1 MTQDEAKRLVA
12 RRAVEFVENG
22 MVVGLG
28 TGTTATL
35 FIRELAA
42 RKLDI
47 RCVASSD
54 ASHDL
59 AKSLGMRVETLVELP
74 ELDLYIDGADEV
86 ARANW
91 GGPGARLDLIKGGGG
106 ALLREKIV
114 ASAAR
119 EFICVVDSTKVVE
132 RLGKFPLPVEVI
144 KMALPL
150 VEPRL
155 AALGLN
161 PKLRRAKGSLHG
173 QMPARAASAGSAKAG
188 AVAYP
193 EAKAV
198 VYSEAE
204 AKVLGAEARALAFPE
219 AKGVAYPEATAM
231 AVAAKGE
238 ERPYRTD
245 EGNYILDC
253 ACGRIEDPE
262 VLAAEIRSI
271 VGVVEHG
278 LFLGMATLALVAGD
292 NGVTELRP

>member
-12 RRAVEFVENG
+12 KRAAEFVQDG

-28 TGTTATL
+28 TGTTATV
-35 FIRELAA
+35 FIHELAA
-42 RKLDI
+42 RKLNI

-59 AKSLGMRVETLVELP
+59 GLSLGMRVETLVELP

-86 ARANW
+86 CQTT
-91 GGPGARLDLIKGGGG
+91 GGLDLIKGGGG

-114 ASAAR
+114 ASAAK
-119 EFICVVDSTKVVE
+119 EFICVADSTKLVSV
-132 RLGKFPLPVEVI
+132 LGKFPLPVEVI

-161 PKLRRAKGSLHG
+161 PKLRPAKNGS
-173 QMPARAASAGSAKAG
+173 S
-188 AVAYP
+188 
-193 EAKAV
+193 
-198 VYSEAE
+198 
-204 AKVLGAEARALAFPE
+204 
-219 AKGVAYPEATAM
+219 
-231 AVAAKGE
+231 
-238 ERPYRTD
+238 PYLTD

-253 ACGRIEDPE
+253 ACGRIDEPE
-262 VLAAEIRSI
+262 VTAAEIRNI

-278 LFLGMATLALVAGD
+278 LFLGMATMALIAGED
-292 NGVTELRP
+292 GVRELRA

>member
-12 RRAVEFVENG
+12 QRAAEYVQGG

-35 FIRELAA
+35 FIHSLAA
-42 RKLDI
+42 RKLNV

-59 AKSLGMRVETLVELP
+59 ALSLGMHVETLVELP

-86 ARANW
+86 CSTP
-91 GGPGARLDLIKGGGG
+91 GGLDLIKGGGG

-119 EFICVVDSTKVVE
+119 EFIVVADSTKLVKV
-132 RLGKFPLPVEVI
+132 LGKFPLPVEVI

-161 PKLRRAKGSLHG
+161 PKLRPAKTGPG
-173 QMPARAASAGSAKAG
+173 
-188 AVAYP
+188 
-193 EAKAV
+193 
-198 VYSEAE
+198 
-204 AKVLGAEARALAFPE
+204 
-219 AKGVAYPEATAM
+219 
-231 AVAAKGE
+231 
-238 ERPYRTD
+238 PYLTD

-253 ACGRIEDPE
+253 ACGRIDEPE
-262 VLAAEIRSI
+262 VIAAEIRGI

-278 LFLGMATLALVAGD
+278 LFLGMATLALIGGE
-292 NGVTELRP
+292 NGVAEYPA